1 MILTKILTTDYS
13 DINGLFSRKD
23 TKNNSLREYRAVA
36 SSIRPKASFQLMPE
50 LRPHWLHQLFLVT
63 QRDLRACQ

>member
-36 SSIRPKASFQLMPE
+36 SSIRQKA
-50 LRPHWLHQLFLVT
+50 
-63 QRDLRACQ
+63 